1 MRMQRVAC
9 LVILF
14 VFLSFHLAEA
24 KPQSLKIGI
33 LPVLDTLPLQVAV
46 QQGFFAEQ
54 GLEVELTPFASALER
69 DTAMQSGAL
78 DGYFGDILNTLMLIQ
93 SGVPMRIVT
102 VSYATTPGQRMFALL
117 RGSKTAPDAA
127 RLEVGISQSTIIEYL
142 LDRMRADKAVAEV
155 ELAAIEVK
163 QIPIRLQMLMAGQLD
178 AALLPE
184 PLATLAAAEGA
195 TVLATDEELGMPLT
209 VLCLHRDSKKAVKPF
224 LNAYKKAVAAINQ
237 EPETFRSLMVETCR
251 VPKPLAESFPVYR
264 FPEPQL
270 PTEQQIWPVQQ
281 WMLTRGLLRSL
292 LPYASLTP

>member
-9 LVILF
+9 LIVLLMVI
-14 VFLSFHLAEA
+14 SIQLAEA
-24 KPQSLKIGI
+24 KPMTLKIGI

-54 GLEVELTPFASALER
+54 GLEVELIPFASALER

-102 VSYATTPGQRMFALL
+102 VSYATMPGQRMFALV

-142 LDRMRADKAVAEV
+142 LDRMRADKALAGL
-155 ELAAIEVK
+155 ELTAIEVK
-163 QIPIRLQMLMAGQLD
+163 QIPIRMQMLLAGQLE

-184 PLATLAAAEGA
+184 PLATLAASEGA
-195 TVLATDEELGMPLT
+195 TVLATDENLDMPLT
-209 VLCLHRDSKKAVKPF
+209 VLCLHLDKKQAVKPF
-224 LNAYKKAVAAINQ
+224 MRAYEQAVAAVNQ
-237 EPETFRSLMVETCR
+237 ESETFRSLMVEACR
-251 VPKPLAESFPVYR
+251 VPKPLAASFPVYR
-264 FPEPQL
+264 FPDPRL
-270 PTEQQIWPVQQ
+270 PTEEQIWPVQQ